1 MNNYYPGYVYDS
13 STQIPFRSDGNTI
26 YTQDYQGAY
35 PQDERFFLGPFLVG
49 GLAGTALGY
58 GIANN
63 NQMKGGC
70 CPQAF
75 FIPQPQPYQYQYQTP
90 NQYPYMYNSTTS
102 SNNFYY

>member
-1 MNNYYPGYVYDS
+1 MNNYYPGYIYDS
-13 STQIPFRSDGNTI
+13 NAQIPFRHDGSTV
-26 YTQDYQGAY
+26 YAQDYQGTY
-35 PQDERFFLGPFLVG
+35 PQDERFFLAPFLVG

-70 CPQAF
+70 CPQTF
-75 FIPQPQPYQYQYQTP
+75 FIPQAQPYQFQSQP
-90 NQYPYMYNSTTS
+90 QVPYMFNSTN